1 MKRKVV
7 MSGNKT
13 LTVSLPIDWAK
24 KNGIKAG
31 DDIDLIE
38 KGQEIIINASESQ
51 KNIGE
56 YLVKIPEEIEKDLS
70 KYVNKLIIS
79 PYTRGYDQIKVLFK
93 NKNIL
98 SSVSKTIDR
107 FMLGSEIV
115 EQGENYCIIKILVK
129 GQNEE
134 ITQVINRL
142 YLLLITMLKDLQ
154 DILSKE
160 KWDDLESIEQM
171 DHSIN
176 KLHFF
181 CRRMLNTKGY
191 KDDSKT
197 RTLYRLSCLIEEMS
211 DYIVDIARITRN
223 YKKIDKNLINLLGDM
238 EKLVSGH
245 YSLYSKYDHQ
255 KVVDL
260 KLKRNEIRDKIHNQI
275 SKPSKEDVIIIH
287 LLLGILDKIMHMNED
302 FIDNGY

>member
-31 DDIDLIE
+31 EDVDVIE
-38 KGQEIIINASESQ
+38 HGQELIINANDSE
-51 KNIGE
+51 KGLGE
-56 YLVKIPEEIEKDLS
+56 YIIKIPDEIEKDLS
-70 KYVNKLIIS
+70 KYPHRLIIS
-79 PYTRGYDQIKVLFK
+79 PYVRGYNQIKILFK
-93 NKNIL
+93 DKQIL
-98 SSVSKTIDR
+98 QILSKTIDKY
-107 FMLGSEIV
+107 MLGSEIV

-134 ITQVINRL
+134 ITQIINRL
-142 YLLLITMLKDLQ
+142 YLLLITMLKDMQ
-154 DILSKE
+154 DIVSKE
-160 KWDDLESIEQM
+160 KWEDLEFIEQM
-171 DHSIN
+171 DHSLN

-211 DYIVDIARITRN
+211 DYIVDIARVIKSA
-223 YKKIDKNLINLLGDM
+223 KKVDKNLIKLLADI

-245 YSLYSKYDHQ
+245 YSLYSKYDHY
-255 KVVDL
+255 KVVEL
-260 KLKRNEIRDKIHNQI
+260 KVKRNEIKEKLHNQI
-275 SKPSKEDVIIIH
+275 SKHSKEDIIIIH